1 MRRVTAACGS
11 MEAKFPT
18 KMEKKDF
25 DQQMDN
31 INRGYQITLSFVDES
46 GATGNGGDYG
56 IMPQPTDAQ
65 AALDRLAETVLGPGW
80 HVPYVRRSGEHVLRR
95 RGGEEVVLS
104 DEMPVPQ
111 ADGVVTGRATSPP
124 LFFCKIKKERK
135 S

>member
-31 INRGYQITLSFVDES
+31 INRGYQTTLSFVDES

-80 HVPYVRRSGEHVLRR
+80 HVASPMCGDQANTCCAVEVAMKSCSRTRCPFRR
-95 RGGEEVVLS
+95 
-104 DEMPVPQ
+104 Q
-111 ADGVVTGRATSPP
+111 TAW
-124 LFFCKIKKERK
+124 
-135 S
+135 

>member
-80 HVPYVRRSGEHVLRR
+80 HVASPMCGDQANTCCAVEVARKLCSRTRCPFRR
-95 RGGEEVVLS
+95 
-104 DEMPVPQ
+104 Q
-111 ADGVVTGRATSPP
+111 TAW
-124 LFFCKIKKERK
+124 
-135 S
+135 

>member
-46 GATGNGGDYG
+46 GTCCA
-56 IMPQPTDAQ
+56 
-65 AALDRLAETVLGPGW
+65 V
-80 HVPYVRRSGEHVLRR
+80 
-95 RGGEEVVLS
+95 EV
-104 DEMPVPQ
+104 
-111 ADGVVTGRATSPP
+111 A
-124 LFFCKIKKERK
+124 RK
-135 S
+135 SCSRTRCPFRRQTAW

>member
-80 HVPYVRRSGEHVLRR
+80 HVRPLCAEIRRTRAAPSRWRGSRAPGRDARSAGRR
-95 RGGEEVVLS
+95 RGDGEGHK
-104 DEMPVPQ
+104 P
-111 ADGVVTGRATSPP
+111 SPF
-124 LFFCKIKKERK
+124 LL
-135 S
+135 

>member
-56 IMPQPTDAQ
+56 IMPQPRPAGRNGSRP
-65 AALDRLAETVLGPGW
+65 RLARGI
-80 HVPYVRRSGEHVLRR
+80 PYVRRSGEHVLRR

>member
-80 HVPYVRRSGEHVLRR
+80 HVSRWRGSRAPGRDARSAGRR
-95 RGGEEVVLS
+95 RGDGEGHK
-104 DEMPVPQ
+104 P
-111 ADGVVTGRATSPP
+111 SPF
-124 LFFCKIKKERK
+124 LL
-135 S
+135 

>member
-80 HVPYVRRSGEHVLRR
+80 HVARLPAERASRPRARLPRHLDGAARVRLISAH
-95 RGGEEVVLS
+95 RGR
-104 DEMPVPQ
+104 
-111 ADGVVTGRATSPP
+111 GVVTGRATSPP
-124 LFFCKIKKERK
+124 LFFVR
-135 S
+135 

>member
-31 INRGYQITLSFVDES
+31 INRGYRITLSFVDES

-65 AALDRLAETVLGPGW
+65 AALDRLAETVLGPGR
-80 HVPYVRRSGEHVLRR
+80 HVARPLCAEIRRTRAAPSRWRGSRALGRDARSAGRR
-95 RGGEEVVLS
+95 RGDGEGHK
-104 DEMPVPQ
+104 P
-111 ADGVVTGRATSPP
+111 SPF
-124 LFFCKIKKERK
+124 LL
-135 S
+135 

>member
-46 GATGNGGDYG
+46 GATVHVN
-56 IMPQPTDAQ
+56 PTQ
-65 AALDRLAETVLGPGW
+65 AAV
-80 HVPYVRRSGEHVLRR
+80 VRFWNERR
-95 RGGEEVVLS
+95 REHGGLR
-104 DEMPVPQ
+104 
-111 ADGVVTGRATSPP
+111 DGEARGA
-124 LFFCKIKKERK
+124 LGGI
-135 S
+135 

>member
-1 MRRVTAACGS
+1 MTAACGS

-80 HVPYVRRSGEHVLRR
+80 HVASPMCG
-95 RGGEEVVLS
+95 
-104 DEMPVPQ
+104 DQ
-111 ADGVVTGRATSPP
+111 AVSYTHLTLPTIA
-124 LFFCKIKKERK
+124 
-135 S
+135 

>member
-65 AALDRLAETVLGPGW
+65 AALDRLAETVLGPAGTW
-80 HVPYVRRSGEHVLRR
+80 RPLCAEIRRTRAAPSRWRGSRALGRDARSAGRR
-95 RGGEEVVLS
+95 RGDGEGHK
-104 DEMPVPQ
+104 P
-111 ADGVVTGRATSPP
+111 SPF
-124 LFFCKIKKERK
+124 LL
-135 S
+135 

>member
-11 MEAKFPT
+11 MEAKFPA

-25 DQQMDN
+25 DRQMDN
-31 INRGYQITLSFVDES
+31 ISRGYQITLSFVDES

-80 HVPYVRRSGEHVLRR
+80 HVEPPMCGDQANTCCAV
-95 RGGEEVVLS
+95 EV
-104 DEMPVPQ
+104 
-111 ADGVVTGRATSPP
+111 A
-124 LFFCKIKKERK
+124 RK
-135 S
+135 SCSRTRCPFRRQTAR

>member
-46 GATGNGGDYG
+46 GATGSPMCGD
-56 IMPQPTDAQ
+56 Q
-65 AALDRLAETVLGPGW
+65 ANTCCAV
-80 HVPYVRRSGEHVLRR
+80 
-95 RGGEEVVLS
+95 EV
-104 DEMPVPQ
+104 
-111 ADGVVTGRATSPP
+111 A
-124 LFFCKIKKERK
+124 RK
-135 S
+135 SCSRTRCPFRRQTAW

>member
-25 DQQMDN
+25 DRQTDS
-31 INRGYQITLSFVDES
+31 ISRGYQIALSFVGES

-65 AALDRLAETVLGPGW
+65 AALDRPAETVLGPGW
-80 HVPYVRRSGEHVLRR
+80 HVARPLCAEIRRTRAAPSRR
-95 RGGEEVVLS
+95 RGSRALGRDARSAGRRRGDGE
-104 DEMPVPQ
+104 
-111 ADGVVTGRATSPP
+111 GRKPSPF
-124 LFFCKIKKERK
+124 LL
-135 S
+135 

>member
-31 INRGYQITLSFVDES
+31 INRGYQTTLSFVDES

-56 IMPQPTDAQ
+56 IMPQMCGDQ
-65 AALDRLAETVLGPGW
+65 ANTCCAVEVARKSCSRTRCPF
-80 HVPYVRRSGEHVLRR
+80 RR
-95 RGGEEVVLS
+95 RT
-104 DEMPVPQ
+104 
-111 ADGVVTGRATSPP
+111 AW
-124 LFFCKIKKERK
+124 
-135 S
+135 